1 MRSLLTGRQTI
12 ILVLAA
18 ACGLGGCSSVTATT
32 PAAPGT
38 ATGTT
43 QAPEAGSPAA
53 TPGGNLA
60 YLRRIH
66 TGSKPCA
73 VLGAAGSVW
82 VADFADTRVSRIDP
96 ATDTI
101 TARVG
106 TGAQPCGMAYGAG
119 SVWVEDYGGNDV
131 TRINVRTLRTHSYAV
146 GASPYDITFAGGAAW
161 TTNYG
166 DGTVT
171 RIDATTGQERTL
183 RVGTSPVGIAHAS
196 GAVWVANQGSGTM
209 STIDTATLKVTTIKL
224 GGKPSW
230 TAYAGSTVWVG
241 DQAAGTVVRIDAR
254 ARRVTAR
261 VAVGSTPNDGDVG
274 DGAVWFP
281 DRNGGLYRIGEKSN
295 AVTGPYPLQAGNPFT
310 LSAYAGR
317 LWIADFAGTDVIVV
331 DPARLPATS

>member
-1 MRSLLTGRQTI
+1 VLPEPPEGGTNVHRPPPDFNQPERFDLGYAGSDGRRHRPVMIHRGVLSSMERLVAYLIERYDGAFPPWLAPLQV
-12 ILVLAA
+12 LVLPVSDQQH
-18 ACGLGGCSSVTATT
+18 GLARVLTERISSAGLRARCDPAGAT
-32 PAAPGT
+32 
-38 ATGTT
+38 
-43 QAPEAGSPAA
+43 
-53 TPGGNLA
+53 
-60 YLRRIH
+60 
-66 TGSKPCA
+66 
-73 VLGAAGSVW
+73 LGA
-82 VADFADTRVSRIDP
+82 RIRR
-96 ATDTI
+96 
-101 TARVG
+101 ARERY
-106 TGAQPCGMAYGAG
+106 P
-119 SVWVEDYGGNDV
+119 
-131 TRINVRTLRTHSYAV
+131 V

-171 RIDATTGQERTL
+171 RIDAGTGQERTL

-209 STIDTATLKVTTIKL
+209 SRIDTATLKITTIKL

-254 ARRVTAR
+254 AGSVAAR
-261 VAVGSTPNDGDVG
+261 VKVGSTPNDGDVG

-310 LSAYAGR
+310 LSTYAGR

-331 DPARLPATS
+331 DPARLPATT